1 MACAPATVTVLGSSS
16 RCSRPRLEGSLAPSA
31 VPASSS
37 LWPGWPWTTTVTW
50 MLLGRSSE
58 LEELQDVAE
67 RARGTTV
74 TSLLRRCGKV
84 AAISAY
90 RSARVGY
97 HTAASRLRRQDIDQ
111 AGSFPRQLRLA
122 LEELGPT
129 FVKLGQLLSARS
141 DITPTKVQQE
151 LSKLRD
157 HAPSIPKAKLVAEL
171 ERSLGSRSSDLFA
184 NLEMAPTACGSI
196 AQVHRATLHNGLRVA
211 VKVRRPGVL
220 IDIDAD
226 VWLLRHLARLVAC
239 LSSRARAYDPVAILD
254 EFAALLRAET
264 DFIIEAG
271 NLEAVRR
278 IFAVS
283 DAVTIPR
290 VLTDMSG
297 ESVLVMDWI
306 EGIPVSNPERLDEV
320 GANRAGLARAILQ
333 AYGVMIFQSDRFHA
347 DPHPGNL
354 IAMKGQR
361 LGLIDFG
368 EVGSVEPAE
377 RAALSRM
384 MTAVLGRDGE
394 ALAGA
399 VLSVSRTTRTVD
411 QTEFGAQLTTLL
423 DPVAEASLKDMRLGE
438 TLGRL
443 LHLLRTYGIVLPSD
457 LAILIK
463 TVIECEATTN
473 ELDPTMSMLSLVGEL
488 GTFAP
493 TPRTT
498 SVESSLSESS
508 D

>member
-1 MACAPATVTVLGSSS
+1 VTTRRDALKTRTVNN
-16 RCSRPRLEGSLAPSA
+16 
-31 VPASSS
+31 ASS
-37 LWPGWPWTTTVTW
+37 PAIPEYG
-50 MLLGRSSE
+50 
-58 LEELQDVAE
+58 
-67 RARGTTV
+67 RGTTV
-74 TSLLRRCGKV
+74 ASLVRRCGKV
-84 AAISAY
+84 TAIAAY
-90 RSARVGY
+90 RSARVGC
-97 HTAASRLRRQDIDQ
+97 HTAASWLRRQDIDQ
-111 AGSFPRQLRLA
+111 AGAFPRQLRLA

-129 FVKLGQLLSARS
+129 FVKLGQMLSARS
-141 DITPTKVQQE
+141 DITPTEVQQE

-157 HAPSIPKAKLVAEL
+157 HAPSIPQAKVVAEL
-171 ERSLGSRSSDLFA
+171 ERSLGSKASGLFA
-184 NLEMAPTACGSI
+184 TLEMAPMACGSI
-196 AQVHRATLHNGLRVA
+196 AQVHRGTLHNGIRVA

-220 IDIDAD
+220 ADIDAD
-226 VWLLRHLARLVAC
+226 VWLLRKLARLVAC
-239 LSSRARAYDPVAILD
+239 LSSRVRAYDPVAILD
-254 EFAALLRAET
+254 EFAVLLRAET
-264 DFIIEAG
+264 DFITEAD
-271 NLEAVRR
+271 NLEAVGRT
-278 IFAVS
+278 FAANE
-283 DAVTIPR
+283 AVTIPR

-306 EGIPVSNPERLDEV
+306 EGIPLTNRERLEEV

-354 IAMKGQR
+354 IAMKGER

-377 RAALSRM
+377 RAALLRM

-411 QTEFGAQLTTLL
+411 QTEFGAQLAILL
-423 DPVAEASLKDMRLGE
+423 DPVADASLKDTRLGE

-443 LHLLRTYGIVLPSD
+443 LHLLRNYGLVLPSD
-457 LAILIK
+457 LSILIK

-473 ELDPTMSMLSLVGEL
+473 ELDPTMSMLDLVGEL
-488 GTFAP
+488 GAFAP
-493 TPRTT
+493 TPGTT
-498 SVESSLSESS
+498 SRKQSFKESS